1 MLIPLK
7 KNTFIQY
14 QTFSNHSMGA
24 KKVQLKPVVGMI
36 YTFYR
41 TETKMTCYTL
51 CHGTSP
57 QVFCS
62 CT

>member
-51 CHGTSP
+51 CHRTNP
-57 QVFCS
+57 
-62 CT
+62 